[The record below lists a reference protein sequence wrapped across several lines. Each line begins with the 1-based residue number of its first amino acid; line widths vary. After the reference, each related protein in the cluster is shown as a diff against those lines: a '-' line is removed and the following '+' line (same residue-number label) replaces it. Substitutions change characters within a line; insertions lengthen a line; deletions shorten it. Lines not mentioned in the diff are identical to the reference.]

1 VGARPATAQPSG
13 PKVSTPA
20 LPTRE
25 AILDAAE
32 VLFAERGV
40 DGVAVRDLARELGLT
55 PSSLYNHFP
64 SKQALYE
71 AVLERGLKPFAEL
84 FGEEADPGE
93 ITPAGVRRIVNAIVE
108 HLAAHPHLARLVQRA
123 LIEETTSVQDLIERW
138 MHPLYEKGS
147 AVVRHVSDDA
157 DWDEREVPHLAIGL
171 FAMVFAFF
179 VNVPAL
185 RRMKGRRGEGFPV
198 TALENQKRFL
208 EKAIYRLVG
217 PRSATRGT
225 RASASR

>member
-1 VGARPATAQPSG
+1 
-13 PKVSTPA
+13 
-20 LPTRE
+20 
-25 AILDAAE
+25 
-32 VLFAERGV
+32 VLFAERGI

-84 FGEEADPGE
+84 FGEADPGE
-93 ITPAGVRRIVNAIVE
+93 ITPEGVRRIVSAIVE

-123 LIEETTSVQDLIERW
+123 LIEETTSVQDLVERW
-138 MHPLYEKGS
+138 LQPLYEKGS
-147 AVVRHVSDDA
+147 TVVRHVSDDA
-157 DWDEREVPHLAIGL
+157 GWDDREVPHLAIGL

-217 PRSATRGT
+217 PRPGKKGA
-225 RASASR
+225 RAAASR

>member
-1 VGARPATAQPSG
+1 MATKRAAGARERPAPVQP
-13 PKVSTPA
+13 

-40 DGVAVRDLARELGLT
+40 DGVAVRDLARELRLT

-64 SKQALYE
+64 GKQALYE
-71 AVLERGLKPFAEL
+71 AVLERGLAPFAAL
-84 FGEEADPGE
+84 FADPDPGE
-93 ITPAGVRRIVNAIVE
+93 ITLAAVRRTVDVIVD
-108 HLAAHPHLARLVQRA
+108 HLAAHPHLARLLQRA
-123 LIEETTSVQDLIERW
+123 LIEETQTVQDLIQGALQ
-138 MHPLYEKGS
+138 PLYEKGV
-147 AVVRHVSDDA
+147 ALVRNVADDA
-157 DWDEREVPHLAIGL
+157 EWDEREVPHLTIGL
-171 FAMVFAFF
+171 FAIVFAFF

-208 EKAIYRLVG
+208 EQAIYRLIG
-217 PRSATRGT
+217 PRQKTRV
-225 RASASR
+225 RAAGSSR

>member
-1 VGARPATAQPSG
+1 MVARSVTHASGAKSATP
-13 PKVSTPA
+13 P

-71 AVLERGLKPFAEL
+71 AVLERGLEPFAEL
-84 FGEEADPGE
+84 VGDASAAE
-93 ITPAGVRRIVNAIVE
+93 ITPAGVRRIVHVIVE
-108 HLAAHPHLARLVQRA
+108 HLASHPHLARLVQRA
-123 LIEETTSVQDLIERW
+123 LIEETTSVQDLVERW
-138 MHPLYEKGS
+138 LQPLYEKGS
-147 AVVRHVSDDA
+147 TVVRRVSDSA
-157 DWDEREVPHLAIGL
+157 DWDDREVPHLAIAL
-171 FAMVFAFF
+171 FAIVFAFF

-217 PRSATRGT
+217 PRGTTKGT
-225 RASASR
+225 RATTSR

>member
-1 VGARPATAQPSG
+1 MLTKRAAAGARQKPA
-13 PKVSTPA
+13 PA
-20 LPTRE
+20 VPLPTRE

-32 VLFAERGV
+32 LLFAERGV
-40 DGVAVRDLARELGLT
+40 DGVAVRDLARELKLT

-71 AVLERGLKPFAEL
+71 AVLERGLQPFAEL
-84 FGEEADPGE
+84 FSDPDPGP
-93 ITPAGVRRIVNAIVE
+93 ITLDAVRRTVALIVD

-123 LIEETTSVQDLIERW
+123 LIEETDSVQELIQQALR
-138 MHPLYEKGS
+138 PLYEKGL
-147 AVVRHVSDDA
+147 AVVRNVADDA
-157 DWDEREVPHLAIGL
+157 EWNEREVPHLAIGL
-171 FAMVFAFF
+171 FAIVFAFF

-185 RRMKGRRGEGFPV
+185 RRMKGRRGEGYPV

-217 PRSATRGT
+217 ARQHPKAAAGT
-225 RASASR
+225 SR